1 MNPDLSIIIV
11 NWNSAGYLRKCLESI
26 VNTTSGILYEII
38 VVDNASYDGCER
50 VVNEYPGIAF
60 LVQSESNRGFA
71 RANNLGLRHARGRVL
86 LFLNPDTE
94 VLGDSLT
101 KLYHAI
107 FSLENPGGLGCRVLN
122 TDGTLQTRCVQA
134 FPTIVNQ
141 LLDAN
146 FIRNLIPK
154 SRLWGMS
161 SLFGGDETGCEVE
174 AIAGSCLMVRREPF
188 ERVGLFSEE
197 YFMYAEDLDL
207 CYKMRQGGYRNY
219 HLGGASIIH
228 HGGGSTKTT
237 GESAFSAVLM
247 RESVRKFLRK
257 FHGITY
263 SHLYVFS
270 TQVSSVMRIVLILL
284 LFPVSAFKKLK
295 QKNLRNSLN
304 KWQGI
309 FLWSIGRQVWVKRP

>member
-26 VNTTSGILYEII
+26 VNTTSGISYEII

-122 TDGTLQTRCVQA
+122 TDGTLQTSCVQA

>member
-1 MNPDLSIIIV
+1 MS
-11 NWNSAGYLRKCLESI
+11 
-26 VNTTSGILYEII
+26 
-38 VVDNASYDGCER
+38 
-50 VVNEYPGIAF
+50 
-60 LVQSESNRGFA
+60 
-71 RANNLGLRHARGRVL
+71 
-86 LFLNPDTE
+86 
-94 VLGDSLT
+94 
-101 KLYHAI
+101 
-107 FSLENPGGLGCRVLN
+107 
-122 TDGTLQTRCVQA
+122 CVQA

-146 FIRNLIPK
+146 LIRNLIPK
-154 SRLWGMS
+154 SRLWGMR
-161 SLFGGDETGCEVE
+161 SLFGGDETCCEVE

-207 CYKMRQGGYRNY
+207 CYKLRQGGYRNY
-219 HLGGASIIH
+219 HLGGSSIIH
-228 HGGGSTKTT
+228 HGGGSTKITR
-237 GESAFSAVLM
+237 ESAFSAVLM

-295 QKNLRNSLN
+295 QENLRNSLN